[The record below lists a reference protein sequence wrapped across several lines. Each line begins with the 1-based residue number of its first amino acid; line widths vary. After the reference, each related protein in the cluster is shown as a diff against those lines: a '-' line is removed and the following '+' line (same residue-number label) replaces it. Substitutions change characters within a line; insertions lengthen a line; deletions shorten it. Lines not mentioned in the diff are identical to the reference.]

1 MEQSNPD
8 MPRPAEPLPSGD
20 GDGMATAAAI
30 EAAKARIANP
40 TPELAD
46 ALHHGYEPH
55 DIGLKGVFAF
65 LIALVI
71 TMVVVLAAMWG
82 VMMLFVG
89 YDRSKDPIA
98 TPVRVE
104 HLPVAQPNQPSPQHD
119 FLDHEDMQAMR
130 EETSKVLNS
139 SGTSPSGRHYISI
152 NEAMERV
159 LPKLPVKPAAA
170 RRQTQVSSA
179 LGGETR

>member
-8 MPRPAEPLPSGD
+8 MPEPAEPIAQGD
-20 GDGMATAAAI
+20 GDGMASAAAI

-82 VMMLFVG
+82 VMMLFVN

-98 TPVRVE
+98 TPVKIE
-104 HLPVAQPNQPSPQHD
+104 HAPVAQPNQPSPQHN
-119 FLDHEDMQAMR
+119 FVDHEDMAAMR
-130 EETSKVLNS
+130 EETTKILNT
-139 SGTSPSGRHYISI
+139 SGTTSGGRKYISI
-152 NEAMERV
+152 DEAMVRV
-159 LPKLPVKPAAA
+159 LPKLPVKPAAGGQA
-170 RRQTQVSSA
+170 QVSSA
-179 LGGETR
+179 MGGETR